1 MTPETL
7 NAQSAFFTYAQQRLK
22 AARNAAELEKAA
34 TLLDQP
40 EFNALPEG
48 ARLDLGVLYSHR
60 LQIITGW
67 GAL

>member
-7 NAQSAFFTYAQQRLK
+7 DAQSAYFTYAQQQLQR
-22 AARNAAELEKAA
+22 ATTEAQLEKAA